1 MRMIE
6 HASTCTFYKASKNN
20 HYKLQLMK
28 DLPQPAA
35 TSRDPSPPPRS
46 SSTSCHQCGGS
57 FFTISPFLKV
67 IFNVC
72 SYNAEAMHKHNEFM
86 RQKLNKIE
94 ERQNAIEA
102 KLEFPTSLIEQ
113 NYGSSPSPTFVDPWA
128 HPEAYRCSLVLLLRR
143 KVRIQKKRTWGDLS
157 RILTITMRA

>member
-1 MRMIE
+1 
-6 HASTCTFYKASKNN
+6 
-20 HYKLQLMK
+20 MK
-28 DLPQPAA
+28 DLPHPAA
-35 TSRDPSPPPRS
+35 TSRDPSPPPRSS

-57 FFTISPFLKV
+57 FFTISPFLKA

-94 ERQNAIEA
+94 ERQKAIEA
-102 KLEFPTSLIEQ
+102 KLELPTSPIGQ

-128 HPEAYRCSLVLLLRR
+128 HPEAYTMFTGVAA
-143 KVRIQKKRTWGDLS
+143 KKESEETKEEDMGDLS